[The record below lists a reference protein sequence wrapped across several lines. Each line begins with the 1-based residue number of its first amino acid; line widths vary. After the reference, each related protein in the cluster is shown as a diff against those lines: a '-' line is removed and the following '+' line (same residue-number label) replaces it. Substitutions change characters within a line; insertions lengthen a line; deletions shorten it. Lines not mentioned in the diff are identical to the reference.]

1 MVRRSRPWTI
11 LTVVIV
17 VVTALVFCMQSLLL
31 PIMPECQFHRLTGW
45 HCTGCGA
52 RRAIMLMARGEWGL
66 ALRMNA
72 LLLLGGLAGLAL
84 LLRQVLREWRG
95 GGTMFLWRRRHTVL
109 LVSLFLGFGILRN
122 IPVAPFTWLAPVPL
136 R

>member
-1 MVRRSRPWTI
+1 MVRRSRPWTV
-11 LTVVIV
+11 LTVVIL
-17 VVTALVFCMQSLLL
+17 VVTTVVFCTQSLLFA
-31 PIMPECQFHRLTGW
+31 IMPECQFHRFTGW
-45 HCTGCGA
+45 HCPGCGA
-52 RRAIMLMARGEWGL
+52 RRAIMLMARGEWWQ

-72 LLLLGGLAGLAL
+72 LLLLGALVGLIL
-84 LLRQVLREWRG
+84 LLRQVLLEWRKG
-95 GGTMFLWRRRHTVL
+95 GAVLPWRRRHTVL